1 MKVVINTCYGGFG
14 LSEAAKERYLEL
26 SGQRPISWFDLKRND
41 KYLVQVVEELREE
54 ANGSYSF
61 LKVVDIEPGRWYR
74 IEEYDGY
81 EDIRYRDLDDGWLLA
96 TDN

>member
-14 LSEAAKERYLEL
+14 LSTVARERYLEL
-26 SGQRPISWFDLKRND
+26 SGQRPANWFDLKRTD
-41 KYLVQVVEELREE
+41 KYLVQVVEELGIE

-61 LKVVDIEPGRWYR
+61 LKIVDIDPGRWYR

-81 EDIRYRDLDDGWLLA
+81 EYILYRDIDDDWQLA
-96 TDN
+96 IDD